1 MQTHFRV
8 ASMLHAALA
17 SLAIVTLGACGGD
30 SPTAPVVQTPVP
42 EATVQATP
50 SEKFTPG
57 QITLT
62 AGGTVTFAFGSL
74 AHNVFF
80 DNDPAGAPDNIPDA
94 SANTS
99 VTSHVHYGGD
109 VQLQL
114 PHPPRHAGNGRCPIG
129 GSDW

>member
-1 MQTHFRV
+1 
-8 ASMLHAALA
+8 MLHAALA

-30 SPTAPVVQTPVP
+30 SPTAPVTQNPVP

-74 AHNVFF
+74 AHTVFF

-94 SANTS
+94 SANKS
-99 VTSHVHYGGD
+99 VTRTFTTAGTYNYNCHIHPGMRGTVV
-109 VQLQL
+109 VQ
-114 PHPPRHAGNGRCPIG
+114 
-129 GSDW
+129 